1 MKFRKRKERQQ
12 VLSTRALRS
21 EVQIHLHKLK
31 TSCARAGFCA
41 PRAAEGFGSKAWM
54 STCGIAP
61 TASQWAEVT
70 REHLLPLMGTWKKL
84 NKHGKPGHR
93 KATTK
98 RPAVFTVLPCS
109 HASSGLKLAKI
120 HQLMLEQAQEVSGVA
135 QIAATRFPLPLVC
148 PGGETRAR

>member
-1 MKFRKRKERQQ
+1 M
-12 VLSTRALRS
+12 LSTRALRS
-21 EVQIHLHKLK
+21 KVQIHLHKLK

-70 REHLLPLMGTWKKL
+70 REHLLMMMGTWKRL
-84 NKHGKPGHR
+84 NEHGKPGHR

-98 RPAVFTVLPCS
+98 KTCCLHRAPL
-109 HASSGLKLAKI
+109 LACI
-120 HQLMLEQAQEVSGVA
+120 ERSQA
-135 QIAATRFPLPLVC
+135 R
-148 PGGETRAR
+148 

>member
-1 MKFRKRKERQQ
+1 M
-12 VLSTRALRS
+12 LSTRALRS
-21 EVQIHLHKLK
+21 KVQIHLHKLK

-41 PRAAEGFGSKAWM
+41 PRAAEGFGSKAWKPP
-54 STCGIAP
+54 CGIAP

-70 REHLLPLMGTWKKL
+70 REHLLLMGTRKRL

-109 HASSGLKLAKI
+109 HALSGLKLAKI
-120 HQLMLEQAQEVSGVA
+120 HQRMLEQAQEVSGVA
-135 QIAATRFPLPLVC
+135 QIAATRFPLPSVC